1 MQQICSKVATNQCT
15 PDQLTGFL
23 HLKLFTDLATLRFV
37 ELATAFNFAGL
48 ANNLVIAMAY
58 FLRLFFQD
66 VQFTPTSGAEV
77 VSDVD
82 DLTTM
87 SEFGKR
93 SKRFV
98 GLDLPFRI
106 VNAVMF
112 PVKSDSLQFKLLL
125 WNLFFSI
132 LA

>member
-1 MQQICSKVATNQCT
+1 M
-15 PDQLTGFL
+15 
-23 HLKLFTDLATLRFV
+23 KLVTDLATLRFV
-37 ELATAFNFAGL
+37 ELTTAFNFAGL

-58 FLRLFFQD
+58 FLRLSFQG

-112 PVKSDSLQFKLLL
+112 PVKCDSLQFKFVFLYFVLI
-125 WNLFFSI
+125 FSTI
-132 LA
+132 FL